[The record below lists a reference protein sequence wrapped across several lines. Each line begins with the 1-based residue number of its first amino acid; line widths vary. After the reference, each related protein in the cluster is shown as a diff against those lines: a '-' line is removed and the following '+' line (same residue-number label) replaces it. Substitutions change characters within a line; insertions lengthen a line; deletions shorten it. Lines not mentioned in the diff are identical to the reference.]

1 MTTKFYEE
9 DIKMK
14 KIKIKEIACLI
25 LSFICCLLVC
35 VGCENVLRKD
45 PLEYTEED
53 IFIRNNFLRGTY
65 TREYMEFTTDK
76 YGSTTQTT
84 KVITESCL
92 EKNVG
97 DDREIL
103 AFYEEIYLKDG
114 FYFTV
119 TSAVN
124 ADPIPTQTV
133 KLNHGMNVYYLTIFR
148 EKVYKTP
155 EVIRQYVVI
164 IYKGEKDNQNE

>member
-1 MTTKFYEE
+1 
-9 DIKMK
+9 MK
-14 KIKIKEIACLI
+14 KIKMKEIVCLI
-25 LSFICCLLVC
+25 LSFICCLLFC
-35 VGCENVLRKD
+35 VGCGEVSRKD

-53 IFIRNNFLRGTY
+53 IFIRNNFSRGTY
-65 TREYMEFTTDK
+65 TRKYVEITTDK

-84 KVITESCL
+84 ETITESCL
-92 EKNVG
+92 EKFVG
-97 DDREIL
+97 DARESL

-119 TSAVN
+119 ASAVN

-133 KLNHGMNVYYLTIFR
+133 KLNHGINMYYLTIFR
-148 EKVYKTP
+148 EKVHKTP

-164 IYKGEKDNQNE
+164 IYKGEKDN